1 MDAVDPFDRVAFL
14 GLARRARRDPYRLSL
29 FAKLLAQDER
39 PFALLPVVGGD
50 LLVTDRRLLE
60 LRPHLDVHGAW
71 NVKEF
76 LGYEVRREFLRGDV
90 KGMTRVTKPVEGRTL
105 EDTLVLHLPD
115 RETRIVVSRGPEVVL
130 SDDDVR
136 ILREAFLPHQ
146 AK

>member
-1 MDAVDPFDRVAFL
+1 MDAADPFDRVAFL
-14 GLARRARRDPYRLSL
+14 GLGRRARRDPYRLSL
-29 FAKLLAQDER
+29 FAKLLAPDER
-39 PFALLPVVGGD
+39 PLAALPVVGGD

-76 LGYEVRREFLRGDV
+76 LGFEIRREFLRGDV
-90 KGMTRVTKPVEGRTL
+90 KDLTRDTKPVEGRIL
-105 EDTLVLHLPD
+105 EDSLVVHLAD
-115 RETRIVVSRGPEVVL
+115 SDARIVVSKGPEIVL

-136 ILREAFLPHQ
+136 ILRETVLPDQ